1 MDLKCLFQENKNKNL
16 IAKLVEEMEDNE
28 DDIYLAPELLD
39 SSSAASKSILSFTSW
54 LTSSHSPVPDFDFI
68 LVTDDRAFVA
78 LDSIA
83 NRLHKSVH
91 ASDRGKILMKKY
103 NRKCQCCQ
111 LWPLHEILNVNYSW

>member
-1 MDLKCLFQENKNKNL
+1 
-16 IAKLVEEMEDNE
+16 MEDNE

-68 LVTDDRAFVA
+68 LITDDRAFVA

-91 ASDRGKILMKKY
+91 ASDRGKRLQKLTKNLIGITSVANFGQFY
-103 NRKCQCCQ
+103 EN
-111 LWPLHEILNVNYSW
+111 N